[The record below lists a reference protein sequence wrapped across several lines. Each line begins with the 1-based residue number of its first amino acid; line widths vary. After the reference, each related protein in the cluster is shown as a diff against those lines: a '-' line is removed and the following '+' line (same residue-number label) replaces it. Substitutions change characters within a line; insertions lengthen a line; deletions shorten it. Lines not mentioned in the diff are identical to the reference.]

1 MAEELV
7 FEPTTKHKKIDLFPA
22 ILYKGVAGAE
32 NNELLLKECR
42 LIVTN
47 DYIYAIIMEGTGP
60 IFAVR
65 EELVEFAYVKGLG
78 FQIDGAHNRYFGYAA
93 GECGCGSRLRGMPL
107 LRGVGQI
114 NPYK

>member
-1 MAEELV
+1 MLKETMD
-7 FEPTTKHKKIDLFPA
+7 FEPTTTHKKLDLFPA
-22 ILYKGVAGAE
+22 MFYKGVAGE
-32 NNELLLKECR
+32 ENELLYKECR

-47 DYIYAIIMEGTGP
+47 DYIYAIIMEGSGP
-60 IFAVR
+60 VFGVK
-65 EELVEFAYVKGLG
+65 EELVEFEYVKGLG